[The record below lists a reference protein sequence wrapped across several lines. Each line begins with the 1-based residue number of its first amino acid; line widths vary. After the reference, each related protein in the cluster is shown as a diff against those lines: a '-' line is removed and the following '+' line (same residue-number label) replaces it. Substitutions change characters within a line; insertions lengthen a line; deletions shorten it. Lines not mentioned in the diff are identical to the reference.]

1 MRKMMGD
8 KKNTGGKLKCTL
20 IDRIG
25 HCWEPKASSVDAE
38 LVRMVCSPNI
48 TPVPTGPLSGVVRV
62 PGSKSVSNR
71 VLPLAVM
78 GKGDC
83 RIRGLLHSDDTQRCM
98 EALCL
103 LHPDGEAAFEWEE
116 GGAVLAI
123 KGADGQ
129 LRVPRAEGRAC
140 GGALA
145 GLARERA

>member
-1 MRKMMGD
+1 M
-8 KKNTGGKLKCTL
+8 
-20 IDRIG
+20 
-25 HCWEPKASSVDAE
+25 DAE

-48 TPVPTGPLSGVVRV
+48 TPVPKGPLSGTVRV

-103 LHPDGEAAFEWEE
+103 LHPDGESAFEWQD

-123 KGADGQ
+123 KGASGKW
-129 LRVPRAEGRAC
+129 RVPRTELVHTHIHTHTHLNMYTHSHTHNSSVGRGRMC
-140 GGALA
+140 I
-145 GLARERA
+145 